1 MSISASAPGNK
12 VHCFS
17 EAYGAEGE
25 FVVHSQDEADRLL
38 RRNAT
43 HFLKIVIP
51 RQPAAEVFTLK
62 RVN

>member
-1 MSISASAPGNK
+1 M
-12 VHCFS
+12 
-17 EAYGAEGE
+17 GAEGE
-25 FVVHSQDEADRLL
+25 FVVHSQDEAYRWM

-51 RQPAAEVFTLK
+51 RQPAADVFALK